1 MKESG
6 IMNTKYLNRN
16 IDRELELYLEAFGAV
31 LITGPKWCGKTT
43 SASMKAKSILK
54 LQDPD
59 KSQGYLLTAQAKPSL
74 LLEGDKPRLI
84 DEWQMAP
91 VLWDAVRISV
101 DEMNIEGQYILTGST
116 VVDESKIMH
125 TGTGRIARLK
135 MYTMSLFESR
145 ESNGTISLTKLFNDE
160 NYMID
165 GSKSDLTIEDLIF
178 ATCRGGWPSSLSKK
192 TDAAKLLVA
201 KSYVDNIVQ
210 TDISTVD
217 GKQRDPLKVQ
227 TLLKSYARNIGT
239 ISSNKTIIDDVNA
252 NISLSESAYY
262 EYINALMKLYVIEDI
277 PAWNPN
283 IRSKTSIRS
292 SNKRMFI
299 DPSVAVAAMG
309 LSPQILSQDFETF
322 GFLFENLCIRDLKVY
337 ASSLGGH
344 LSYYRDRMNLE
355 VDAVL
360 HLNDGRYALI
370 EFKLGNKQIEEA
382 AKHLLEVVKL
392 IHNANESKPIHR
404 INEPAML
411 IIITGGE
418 MAYTRKD
425 GVKVVPIGCLKD

>member
-1 MKESG
+1 MSS
-6 IMNTKYLNRN
+6 IYLNRN
-16 IDRELELYLEAFGAV
+16 IDRELESYLEAFGAV

-43 SASMKAKSILK
+43 SASIKARSVLK

-59 KSQGYLLTAQAKPSL
+59 KSQGYLLTAETKPSL

-91 VLWDAVRISV
+91 VLWDAVRTSV
-101 DEMNIEGQYILTGST
+101 DEVNTEGQYILTGST

-135 MYTMSLFESR
+135 MYPMSLFESK
-145 ESNGTISLTKLFNDE
+145 ESNGTISLAKLFYDE

-165 GSKSDLTIEDLIF
+165 GSKSDLTIEELIF

-192 TDAAKLLVA
+192 NDAAKLLVA
-201 KSYVDNIVQ
+201 KSYVDNIAQ
-210 TDISTVD
+210 TDVSSVD
-217 GKQRDPLKVQ
+217 GKQRDPLKIQ
-227 TLLKSYARNIGT
+227 ALLKSYARNIGT
-239 ISSNKTIIDDVNA
+239 IASNKTIIDDVNA
-252 NISLSESAYY
+252 NTSLSESAFY
-262 EYINALMKLYVIEDI
+262 EYINALSKLYVIEDI
-277 PAWNPN
+277 PAWNPS

-292 SNKRMFI
+292 SNKRMVI
-299 DPSVAVAAMG
+299 DPSIAAAALG
-309 LSPQILSQDFETF
+309 FSPQILSQDFKTF

-360 HLNDGRYALI
+360 HLNDGKFALI
-370 EFKLGNKQIEEA
+370 EFKLGSKQMEEA

-392 IHNANESKPIHR
+392 IRTANESRPSQKIK
-404 INEPAML
+404 EPDILM
-411 IIITGGE
+411 IITGGE

-425 GVKVVPIGCLKD
+425 GVKVIPIGCLKD